1 MLVFEKIILF
11 NSRYLLRPSKEELV
25 TYFSLCSCHTHFELK
40 NMTKILY
47 IGFSKLRDRNVTGS
61 QGSSMRIEMCVDMKL
76 GWACLHIGRRAHHA
90 YVAKLCVAQNTP
102 N

>member
-25 TYFSLCSCHTHFELK
+25 TYFLLFSCHTHFELK

-47 IGFSKLRDRNVTGS
+47 IGFSKLRDSDAPDIVINYRKSKGHVISTIYCIDWELLEVTSDGLL
-61 QGSSMRIEMCVDMKL
+61 MK
-76 GWACLHIGRRAHHA
+76 
-90 YVAKLCVAQNTP
+90 
-102 N
+102 